1 MSASR
6 ARKALERAGRGLLV
20 RALGLLGVRRRVVSL
35 PLAPRLLV
43 IRLDER
49 LGNLLLL
56 TPVLASL
63 RARFPDARLDV
74 LGQARGAAVLAGHP
88 AIDAFLPYRKWALFA
103 ADGPVGT
110 LLRLR
115 RRPYDLCM
123 DLSNPTDPSATQAIL
138 TRLSGARHTV
148 GAARPGFGRLYSA
161 PVRISVAEPH
171 EVALRLQLLAPL
183 PGIARVEALSVAPL
197 PVPPGSPVA
206 AFVDSLANAPYVL
219 CNLGARLP
227 EKRLSP
233 ATYAAL
239 AQQVQAA
246 GLLPVLAYGPAERG
260 LAEATAAQLPAARL
274 APPSS
279 VSELALLIRHARAV
293 ISCDTGPMH
302 LAVACGTPT
311 CAIFVSTDPARYGH
325 PHPPHLTLD
334 ARAAPPTAAA
344 LGPWLATVG
353 ELAGPSQQAARAR

>member
-1 MSASR
+1 MSAAG

-20 RALGLLGVRRRVVSL
+20 RALGFLGVRRRAVVL
-35 PLAPRLLV
+35 PPAARILV

-63 RARFPDARLDV
+63 RARFPAASLDV
-74 LGQARGAAVLAGHP
+74 LGQARGAAVLGGHP
-88 AIDAFLPYRKWALFA
+88 AIDAFLPYRKWALLA
-103 ADGPVGT
+103 ADGPLRT

-115 RRPYDLCM
+115 RRRYDLCM

-148 GAARPGFGRLYSA
+148 GADRPGFGRLYSA
-161 PVRISVAEPH
+161 PVRIDAQLRH

-183 PGIARVEALSVAPL
+183 PGAGRVEALSVAPL
-197 PVPPGSPVA
+197 PVPPGSPVS
-206 AFVDSLANAPYVL
+206 AFVDGLAATPYAL

-239 AQQVQAA
+239 AREALEA

-260 LAEATAAQLPAARL
+260 LAEATAAQVPEARL
-274 APPSS
+274 APPST
-279 VSELALLIRHARAV
+279 VPELALLMRHARAV

-325 PHPPHLTLD
+325 PHPPHLILD
-334 ARAAPPTAAA
+334 ARTAPPAAAP
-344 LGPWLATVG
+344 LRPWL
-353 ELAGPSQQAARAR
+353 QAAGGP